1 MRGEARGAETGA
13 VTGARMDE
21 GLYGDGSEEDE
32 EVVVGEGAEA
42 EMVEGAGAGAEAGAT
57 SAGEYDGTT
66 GAKPEGAGAPD
77 GVTDPLTLSV
87 LGPAATPVGAAAGL
101 TIGTYTIGKGE
112 GPDTGAA
119 AVELG
124 EPYVGG
130 PVVVPDMV
138 VAIMGAAAGP
148 VATAGVTDSAGMG
161 EGVAAGVSGAT
172 GAGAGAAGVAASV
185 GVGEGVAAG
194 VSGATGAGAGA
205 AGVGWADT
213 LVGDGEGLWREASG
227 AAASG
232 VAGASAV
239 AATVGVGL
247 GEAATAVVLAM
258 TGEAAGV
265 GDGTGGRGTL
275 SSSPVAESRVAM
287 DLAGWTA
294 TGVATVVPNAGE
306 LTVIG

>member
-172 GAGAGAAGVAASV
+172 GAGAGAAGV
-185 GVGEGVAAG
+185 
-194 VSGATGAGAGA
+194 
-205 AGVGWADT
+205 GWADT

>member
-138 VAIMGAAAGP
+138 VAIMG
-148 VATAGVTDSAGMG
+148 

-172 GAGAGAAGVAASV
+172 GAGAA
-185 GVGEGVAAG
+185 
-194 VSGATGAGAGA
+194 A

>member
-148 VATAGVTDSAGMG
+148 VATAGV
-161 EGVAAGVSGAT
+161 
-172 GAGAGAAGVAASV
+172 AASV

-194 VSGATGAGAGA
+194 VSGATGAGAAA